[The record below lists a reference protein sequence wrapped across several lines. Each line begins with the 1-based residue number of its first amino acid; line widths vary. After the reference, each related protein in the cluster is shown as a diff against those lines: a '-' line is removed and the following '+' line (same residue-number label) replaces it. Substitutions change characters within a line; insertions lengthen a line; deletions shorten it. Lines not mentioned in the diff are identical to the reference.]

1 MCSSFKFKSGQL
13 HTVILYQNARAA
25 SLAFWVLCE
34 RVRCSHGAN
43 ARGVLT
49 SCAAVEVDAAARVR
63 GVQGG
68 VPLQEQDL
76 EPPFHSNKA
85 HMLLAANT
93 SGTNMAFN
101 PY

>member
-1 MCSSFKFKSGQL
+1 MSCEE
-13 HTVILYQNARAA
+13 
-25 SLAFWVLCE
+25 VLCIFGASTKA
-34 RVRCSHGAN
+34 VLNRC
-43 ARGVLT
+43 V
-49 SCAAVEVDAAARVR
+49 AADTDGAARVR

>member
-1 MCSSFKFKSGQL
+1 MSKSKSGQL
-13 HTVILYQNARAA
+13 HNVALHQKARAA
-25 SLAFWVLCE
+25 SLALWVLCK

-43 ARGVLT
+43 ASDVLT
-49 SCAAVEVDAAARVR
+49 SCAAIEFDVAARVR
-63 GVQGG
+63 GVQGN

-76 EPPFHSNKA
+76 EPPFHCNKA

-101 PY
+101 PF

>member
-1 MCSSFKFKSGQL
+1 VMC
-13 HTVILYQNARAA
+13 V
-25 SLAFWVLCE
+25 
-34 RVRCSHGAN
+34 
-43 ARGVLT
+43 T
-49 SCAAVEVDAAARVR
+49 SCAAVEVDAAARVH
-63 GVQGG
+63 GVQGS

>member
-1 MCSSFKFKSGQL
+1 MEHDAHQPRL
-13 HTVILYQNARAA
+13 
-25 SLAFWVLCE
+25 LCTT
-34 RVRCSHGAN
+34 A
-43 ARGVLT
+43 
-49 SCAAVEVDAAARVR
+49 
-63 GVQGG
+63 QGS

-76 EPPFHSNKA
+76 ERPFHSNKA